1 MSSVTKDDRPA
12 ESSISL
18 VKNSYERYPLQSC
31 SIYCKSSIYCI
42 HAANILHECFTRA
55 VDLQYHTA
63 NAVYTANMLP
73 FILQKCCIDI
83 THWAKYCI
91 SSIYCKY
98 TANILQKHTQNS
110 VSDSYCNHAFKLSY
124 DATYW
129 CISVFHSGY
138 DVICN

>member
-1 MSSVTKDDRPA
+1 MNAFLLTVTPQL
-12 ESSISL
+12 SWT
-18 VKNSYERYPLQSC
+18 SYRPLQSC

-42 HAANILHECFTRA
+42 HAANILQECFTRA

-98 TANILQKHTQNS
+98 TANILQIYCKNIHKIVFQIHT
-110 VSDSYCNHAFKLSY
+110 AIMLSSCLMMQHI
-124 DATYW
+124 DAYQFFT
-129 CISVFHSGY
+129 VGMM
-138 DVICN
+138 